1 MTTTFRK
8 DTTTGLVALAEAFK
22 AANPTLLLKVYPRR
36 PTGFT
41 GDLPCAYVG
50 SKNEDLSPTVG
61 RWQRSMEPQL
71 VLVCNP
77 TGSEEEKADEVDV
90 LTDAFLD
97 YCNDR
102 PHAIGSNR
110 VAWPRNAR
118 DVELEVDDVVY
129 PAVVITFTNLAAEG
143 RG

>member
-1 MTTTFRK
+1 MVTTFRK

-22 AANPTLLLKVYPRR
+22 AQYPLLLLKVYPRR

-50 SKNEDLSPTVG
+50 SKNEDLAPTVG
-61 RWQRSMEPQL
+61 RWSRSMEPQL

-77 TGSEEEKADEVDV
+77 TGSEAEKADEIDT
-90 LTDAFLD
+90 LTDTFLD
-97 YCNDR
+97 YANER
-102 PHAIGSNR
+102 PHAISSNT
-110 VAWPRNAR
+110 VTWPKNAR
-118 DVELEVDDVVY
+118 DVELQVDDVVY